1 MAAAVFSASAA
12 NTVSTLSCGGWPHES
27 AVVALA
33 LAIQQQIYINTCTE
47 EDETTPCLVLVVV
60 AAFGR
65 RRALPQQQRTLLLL
79 EQQQQ
84 QTSSTATLVH
94 AKCHLVAPRNEL

>member
-1 MAAAVFSASAA
+1 MVAAVFSASAA
-12 NTVSTLSCGGWPHES
+12 NTVSTLSCGGWPPES

-47 EDETTPCLVLVVV
+47 EDETPPCLVLVVV

-65 RRALPQQQRTLLLL
+65 RRAPPRTAAAD
-79 EQQQQ
+79 
-84 QTSSTATLVH
+84 SVVAGTATATNFVDRHTGARKVPLGC
-94 AKCHLVAPRNEL
+94 ATK